1 MMVFLPT
8 ISIIDWLPASSSLGN
23 INKHACSEPLKI
35 TQNEINIGYLLTHLP
50 QPVGYYII
58 HINARATLLG
68 SFQNL
73 SQSLFKTVPYNNP
86 ITITKEQ
93 SLLVIISR

>member
-23 INKHACSEPLKI
+23 KNKHACSELLKITI

-50 QPVGYYII
+50 QVLHH

-86 ITITKEQ
+86 ITTTKEQ
-93 SLLVIISR
+93 SLLVIVSR